1 MISFMKG
8 TIAQKTNFGIL
19 LEVGFIGYEI
29 MMPTCALAELA
40 GEGDKALVHTYL
52 HIREN
57 ELSLYGFTSAFQREI
72 FLKLIDVNGVG
83 PKVALAALSALDP
96 YDLMRAIVSED
107 YATIASVP
115 GIGKKTAQRI
125 ALDLKDKFAQ
135 NLSADFD
142 GVTGRSE
149 ASTSAFG
156 DARMALESMGFVPL
170 EVSKA
175 LKAADKHDDVTT
187 IIEKALKELAH

>member
-8 TIAQKTNFGIL
+8 IIVQKTNTSVV
-19 LEVGFIGYEI
+19 LEAGHIGYEI
-29 MMPTCALAELA
+29 IMPTCALSELD
-40 GEGDKALVHTYL
+40 GVGDTAMIHTYL

-57 ELSLYGFTSAFQREI
+57 ELSLYGFTNAFQREI

-96 YDLMRAIVSED
+96 NDLVRAIVSED

-115 GIGKKTAQRI
+115 GVGKKTAQRI

-135 NLSADFD
+135 GMAAGFD
-142 GVTGRSE
+142 GESITSS
-149 ASTSAFG
+149 ASNSAFG
-156 DARMALESMGFVPL
+156 DARLALESMGFMPL
-170 EVSKA
+170 EVSNA
-175 LKAADKHDDVTT
+175 LKVAASSDDVTT
-187 IIEKALKELAH
+187 IIEKALKELAQ

>member
-1 MISFMKG
+1 MKG
-8 TIAQKTNFGIL
+8 LIAQKTNFGIL
-19 LEVGFIGYEI
+19 LEAGPIGYEI

-40 GEGDKALVHTYL
+40 GVGDKATVHTYL
-52 HIREN
+52 HIRES

-96 YDLMRAIVSED
+96 NDLVRAIVSED

-125 ALDLKDKFAQ
+125 SLDLKDKFTQTASASFISELGG
-135 NLSADFD
+135 LSE
-142 GVTGRSE
+142 SN
-149 ASTSAFG
+149 SAFG
-156 DARMALESMGFVPL
+156 DARLALESMGFVPL

-175 LKAADKHDDVTT
+175 LKVADLHDDVTT